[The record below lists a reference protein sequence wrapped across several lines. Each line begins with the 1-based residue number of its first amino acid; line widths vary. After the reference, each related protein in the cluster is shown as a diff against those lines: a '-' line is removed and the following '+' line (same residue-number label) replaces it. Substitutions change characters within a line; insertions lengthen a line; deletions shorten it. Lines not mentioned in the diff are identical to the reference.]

1 MIVVSEFMDQTA
13 VDRLRAEFNVRYEPS
28 LVEQT
33 TQLHAAVAS
42 AQALIVRNRTQVDAV
57 LLAHAPQLR
66 VVGRLGVGLDN
77 IDTAIC
83 AARGIEVVAATGA
96 NANSVAEYV
105 VCMAMLLLRGAYT
118 SSDAVVAG
126 DWPRTKLYEG
136 REARGKTLG
145 LVGFGSIGQLSA
157 KLAASLGMRI
167 IAHDPLLDDES
178 TAWRKTGAKSRTL
191 DQLLAEADVVSLHV
205 PLTAAT
211 RHLFDAERIA
221 SMKRGAVLINTSR
234 GGVVDEGALAGALRS
249 GHLAG
254 AALDVFEHEPL
265 PGGSVLEGCPNL
277 ILTPHVAG
285 LTYES
290 NIRVSALIAERIAER
305 LRNEH
310 VESGNL
316 D

>member
-1 MIVVSEFMDQTA
+1 MIVISEFMDQTA
-13 VDRLRAEFNVRYEPS
+13 VGRLRAEFDVRYEPS

-33 TQLHAAVAS
+33 TQLQAAVAA
-42 AQALIVRNRTQVDAV
+42 AQALIVRNRTQVDAA

-77 IDTAIC
+77 IDTAGC
-83 AARGIEVVAATGA
+83 AARGIEVIAATGA

-105 VCMAMLLLRGAYT
+105 VCMAMLLLRGAFT

-126 DWPRTKLYEG
+126 NWPRTKLYEG

-145 LVGFGSIGQLSA
+145 LVGFGSIGQVSA

-167 IAHDPLLDDES
+167 VAHDPLLDDES

-205 PLTAAT
+205 PLTADT
-211 RHLFDAERIA
+211 RHLLDAGRIA
-221 SMKRGAVLINTSR
+221 SIKRGAVLINTSR
-234 GGVVDEGALAGALRS
+234 GGVVDEGALADALRS

-254 AALDVFEHEPL
+254 AAVDVFEHEPL
-265 PGGSVLEGCPNL
+265 AAGSAFEDCPKL
-277 ILTPHVAG
+277 ILTPHIAG
-285 LTYES
+285 LTQES
-290 NIRVSALIAERIAER
+290 NVRVSALIAKRVAER
-305 LRNEH
+305 LRSERSRQNAA
-310 VESGNL
+310 
-316 D
+316 